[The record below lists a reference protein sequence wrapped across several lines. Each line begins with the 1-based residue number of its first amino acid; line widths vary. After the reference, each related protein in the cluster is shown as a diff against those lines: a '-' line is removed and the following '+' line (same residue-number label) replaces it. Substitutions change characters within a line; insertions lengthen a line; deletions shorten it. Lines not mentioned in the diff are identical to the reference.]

1 MKFDATYEK
10 SDEMPSPRAESF
22 ELNLD
27 KRSQAEYFA
36 RVNIADLKNPKSEDG
51 QENFV
56 PVFSLDKNSSLNESF
71 ETCPELDLLQI
82 NSKVMTE

>member
-1 MKFDATYEK
+1 MNIDATYEK
-10 SDEMPSPRAESF
+10 SEERPSPRVDSF
-22 ELNLD
+22 ELNPD

-56 PVFSLDKNSSLNESF
+56 PVFSLDENSSLNESF